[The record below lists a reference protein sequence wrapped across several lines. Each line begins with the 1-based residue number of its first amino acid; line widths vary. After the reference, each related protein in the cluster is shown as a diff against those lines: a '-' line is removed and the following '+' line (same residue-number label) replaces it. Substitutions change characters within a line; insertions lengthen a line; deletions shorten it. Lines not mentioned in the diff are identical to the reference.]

1 MNYQHKTK
9 SSWTKYLRQ
18 LVHDDR
24 HGSWFAF
31 SLTSELP
38 PASVIKKLARRCEAN
53 SISAQTSSAD
63 SIARV
68 RRRGVCAFVVPSVSA
83 AGHTH
88 THGMVRVPKMF
99 SQPGW
104 EMDIQEHGTT
114 IRIDVPLMLAEVF
127 RTQYGEHADTAFI
140 NINIL
145 NDGRRAVV
153 LGHNDDFDERR
164 TYRYWTKTEDGE
176 VRNLN
181 DAEFVPHWVRAA
193 LPNANTERPH

>member
-1 MNYQHKTK
+1 MNYQHDTK
-9 SSWTKYLRQ
+9 ASWKKYLRQ

-31 SLTSELP
+31 SLTSEIP
-38 PASVIKKLARRCEAN
+38 PASIIKKLARRCEAQ

-68 RRRGVCAFVVPSVSA
+68 RRRGVCAFIVPSVSA

-88 THGMVRVPKMF
+88 THGMVRVPTMF
-99 SQPGW
+99 SQPRC
-104 EMDIQEHGTT
+104 EMDIRDHGIA

-127 RTQYGEHADTAFI
+127 RTQYGEHTDSAFI
-140 NINIL
+140 NLNIL
-145 NDGRRAVV
+145 NDGCRAVA
-153 LGHNDDFDERR
+153 LGHNGALDDTR

-176 VRNLN
+176 VRSLN
-181 DAEFVPHWVRAA
+181 DAEWVPHWVRAA